1 MSEPVYSDLYKDL
14 TTNPEFCNKISKI
27 LHEIELADK
36 AGNMEAVRQHVQDL
50 LIACNFNA
58 SLLVPYFFPRFPEFE
73 PMTLWTRPH
82 SFSMMGLT
90 LLGSLTVQAS
100 RQIGKCVD
108 GATKLITR
116 KSGENKDCTVTIKD
130 LFLQSKEAVHPRGK
144 GVKCSE

>member
-1 MSEPVYSDLYKDL
+1 MTSAIYSDLYKDL
-14 TTNPEFCNKISKI
+14 TTNPDFCNKISKI
-27 LHEIELADK
+27 LKDIELADK
-36 AGNMEAVRQHVQDL
+36 AGNMEAAKQHVQDL
-50 LIACNFNA
+50 LVACNFNA

-108 GATKLITR
+108 GNTELHVKIDDSE
-116 KSGENKDCTVTIKD
+116 KVMSIKD
-130 LFLQSKEAVHPRGK
+130 LFNRNKQAAAYSPV
-144 GVKCSE
+144 

>member
-1 MSEPVYSDLYKDL
+1 MTSSIYSDLYKDL
-14 TTNPEFCNKISKI
+14 TTNPDFCNKISKI
-27 LHEIELADK
+27 LKDIELADK
-36 AGNMEAVRQHVQDL
+36 AGNMEAAKQHVQDL
-50 LIACNFNA
+50 LVACNFNA

-108 GATKLITR
+108 GNTELQVKINGSEKKL
-116 KSGENKDCTVTIKD
+116 TIKE
-130 LFLQSKEAVHPRGK
+130 LFNRSKKEEV
-144 GVKCSE
+144 CSPA